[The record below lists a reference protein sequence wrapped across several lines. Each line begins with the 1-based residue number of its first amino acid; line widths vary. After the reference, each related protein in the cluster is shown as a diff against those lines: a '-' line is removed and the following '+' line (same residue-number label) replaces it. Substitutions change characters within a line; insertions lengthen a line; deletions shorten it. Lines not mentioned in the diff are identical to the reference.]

1 MHAPQQSPAPQ
12 QCPRCGGRLLWNYDE
27 YQCLCCGETVYA
39 DGAPLR
45 MAPLAPEDLRK
56 RGRPR
61 KQPLMA

>member
-12 QCPRCGGRLLWNYDE
+12 QCPRCRGRLLWNYDE

-39 DGAPLR
+39 ESAPFR
-45 MAPLAPEDLRK
+45 MPVLVPEDFRK

-61 KQPLMA
+61 KQPLTA